1 MFNLLIDVVPK
12 KWFVRVPFWLKG
24 SGVVTA
30 MALVIAV
37 ALHATGVAKKK
48 KKNNQRIKKEPFRF

>member
-24 SGVVTA
+24 SGVVAA

-48 KKNNQRIKKEPFRF
+48 KKRNGL